1 VVGAWV
7 RGKEK
12 VAVIKVHPLS
22 VGAEQSTQVSE
33 FGGGLEIASGEKN
46 EWFCKYCQQVSRNK
60 NKENPA

>member
-1 VVGAWV
+1 
-7 RGKEK
+7 
-12 VAVIKVHPLS
+12 
-22 VGAEQSTQVSE
+22 VSE